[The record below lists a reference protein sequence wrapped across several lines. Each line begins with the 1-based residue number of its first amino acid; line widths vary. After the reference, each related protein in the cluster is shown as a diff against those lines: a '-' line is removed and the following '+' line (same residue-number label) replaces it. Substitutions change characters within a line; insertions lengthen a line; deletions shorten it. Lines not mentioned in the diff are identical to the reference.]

1 MNKQILIVACLG
13 LISFASWAQTDTLVV
28 RVSGRV
34 RSGSPDAGL
43 AYVHVVNQRTGSG
56 TITDTLGLF
65 HMRIR
70 SNDTLIFKSLG
81 FEDKRLVLNDSLNSN
96 LLFVEVNLLPTSYE
110 LQVVDVI
117 ALSRESQF
125 RYDFINMKPDNS
137 RWENQLI
144 IPGVTKEKY
153 QWIRDEEKFNP
164 KKNFSGPFSALY
176 YKFSDEGKSLQK
188 LVLLLEQDEREEK
201 ANKKYSRKLLANFT
215 GYSGDTLN
223 NFYTYLNLSTDFVV
237 QQTTYDL
244 YLFIQSRIPQFE
256 QLYPLSDS
264 LPR

>member
-1 MNKQILIVACLG
+1 MVACLG
-13 LISFASWAQTDTLVV
+13 FFFLAARAQTDTLLL

-34 RSGSPDAGL
+34 CSGLPDAGL
-43 AYVHVVNQRTGSG
+43 AYVHVVNQRTARG

-65 HMRIR
+65 HLRIR

-81 FEDKRLVLNDSLNSN
+81 FEDKRLIFNDSLNST

-110 LQVVDVI
+110 IQVIDVI

-125 RYDFINMKPDNS
+125 RYDFIHMKPDNS

-188 LVLLLEQDEREEK
+188 LAMLLEQDAREEA
-201 ANKKYSRKLLANFT
+201 ANKKYNPGLLANFT

-223 NFYTYLNLSTDFVV
+223 NFYAYLNLSIDFVL

-244 YLFIQSRIPQFE
+244 YLFIQSRIPHFE
-256 QLYPLSDS
+256 QQYPPGKS
-264 LPR
+264 LPY

>member
-13 LISFASWAQTDTLVV
+13 FISLASWAQADTLVV

-43 AYVHVVNQRTGSG
+43 AYVHVVNQRTGRG

-65 HMRIR
+65 YLRMR

-81 FEDKRLVLNDSLNSN
+81 FEDKRLVLNDTLTSS
-96 LLFVEVNLLPTSYE
+96 LLFVEVNLMPTSYE

-125 RYDFINMKPDNS
+125 RYDFIHMKPDNS

-188 LVLLLEQDEREEK
+188 LAVLLEQDEREEA
-201 ANKKYSRKLLANFT
+201 ANKKYNRKLLANFT
-215 GYSGDTLN
+215 GYSGETLN
-223 NFYTYLNLSTDFVV
+223 NFYTFLNLTTEFVL
-237 QQTTYDL
+237 QQNTYDL
-244 YLFIQSRIPQFE
+244 YLYIQSRIPLFE
-256 QLYPLSDS
+256 NTYVQRDS
-264 LPR
+264 LAR